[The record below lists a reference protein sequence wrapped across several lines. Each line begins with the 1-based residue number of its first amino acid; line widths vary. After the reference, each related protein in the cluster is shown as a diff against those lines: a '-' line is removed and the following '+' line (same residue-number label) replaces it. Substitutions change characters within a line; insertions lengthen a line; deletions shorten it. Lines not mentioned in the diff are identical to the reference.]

1 MVVAFETDVLE
12 VIQRTRNV
20 KSFRFRIKGAP
31 DFKPGQFFF
40 VTIKIE
46 GVERTKHF
54 SFSNSPT
61 EKGYVEFTKRITES
75 PFSKA
80 LDRLKTGDWA
90 RLKMP
95 YGAFTFEGE
104 YKKAAFLSGGIGIT
118 PIRSIIKFVVDKKV
132 PAALILLY
140 GNNTE
145 SDIIFKDDFDNIQ
158 GTNDN
163 FRVRYTLTGLDADN
177 GKWSGRR
184 GYIDAGMV
192 KEEIPDYKERIFY
205 ICGPPVMVTTLVDM
219 VKNGLGVPKDNIKTE
234 NFTGY

>member
-1 MVVAFETDVLE
+1 MAVTFETDVLE
-12 VIQRTRNV
+12 VIQRTHNV
-20 KSFRFRIKGAP
+20 KSFRFRVKEAP

-40 VTIKIE
+40 VTIKVE

-80 LDRLKTGDWA
+80 LDRLKAGDWT

-104 YKKAAFLSGGIGIT
+104 HKKTAFLSGGIGIT
-118 PIRSIIKFVVDKKV
+118 PIRSIIKFVADKKV

-158 GTNDN
+158 GANDN

-219 VKNGLGVPKDNIKTE
+219 VKNGLGVAEDNIKTE
-234 NFTGY
+234 NFAGY

>member
-1 MVVAFETDVLE
+1 
-12 VIQRTRNV
+12 
-20 KSFRFRIKGAP
+20 
-31 DFKPGQFFF
+31 

-46 GVERTKHF
+46 EVERTKHF

-61 EKGYVEFTKRITES
+61 EKGYVEFTKRITGS

-80 LDRLKTGDWA
+80 LDRLKAGDWA

-104 YKKAAFLSGGIGIT
+104 YKKVAFLSGGIGIT
-118 PIRSIIKFVVDKKV
+118 PIRSIIKFVVNKKIPV
-132 PAALILLY
+132 DMMLLY

-145 SDIIFKDDFDNIQ
+145 ADIIFKDDFDNIQ
-158 GTNDN
+158 GANDN
-163 FRVRYTLTGLDADN
+163 FRVKYTLTGLDSDN

-184 GYIDAGMV
+184 GYIDAGMI
-192 KEEIPDYKERIFY
+192 KEEIPDYKERVFY
-205 ICGPPVMVTTLVDM
+205 ICGPPVMVTTLIDM
-219 VKNGLGVPKDNIKTE
+219 VKNGLGVPEDKIKTE